1 MKDPSFDPA
10 DDPALKGALRRALRV
25 ESAPAGLRERVVAM
39 TAKPART
46 GFRRSMGYRLAVAAV
61 LVIGFGGLGYRIW
74 QMNRNPYDAKVV
86 LSDALYQNMI
96 DAHNARMGQA
106 AGGDKI
112 SNVAEA
118 SSLVSEIKRPV
129 FAADLTRDGW
139 TFQGGSVRNVGND
152 RAAQLFYTKG
162 KASISVFSLPASA
175 ASGAQYA
182 MDYEK
187 VYNGSPIAGF
197 TRSGGLYCIVGSSA
211 DGSLQVAEVKRLL
224 TEHRG
229 ELVKS

>member
-1 MKDPSFDPA
+1 MNDPSSDPS
-10 DDPALKGALRRALRV
+10 DDPALRGALRRALGI
-25 ESAPAGLRERVVAM
+25 ESAPAGLRERVLAM
-39 TAKPART
+39 TAKPAPT
-46 GFRRSMGYRLAVAAV
+46 GFRRSLGYRLAVAAV
-61 LVIGFGGLGYRIW
+61 LVLGFGGLGYQIW
-74 QMNRNPYDAKVV
+74 QMNRGPDYVV
-86 LSDALYQNMI
+86 SDALYQNMI
-96 DAHNARMGQA
+96 DAHNGRMAQA

-118 SSLVSEIKRPV
+118 AKLVSDIQRPV

-152 RAAQLFYTKG
+152 RAAQLFFTKG
-162 KASISVFSLPASA
+162 KAAVSVFSLPASA
-175 ASGAQYA
+175 AGAQYA

-197 TRSGGLYCIVGSSA
+197 TRSGGLYCIVGTST

-224 TEHRG
+224 AEHRG